1 MPSPTPAPTPLSPE
15 ALMGRL
21 EREIALL
28 EHAIRLQAHDRI
40 EPQARRLHDLL
51 ARTMDTLTPA
61 ARQRR
66 LSPDLKDRLRAAA
79 SRVRDTQIRL
89 TRDRIPVDRAVALLA
104 GESLDPV
111 QRGYDA

>member
-1 MPSPTPAPTPLSPE
+1 MTVQTPLPANLSPE

-40 EPQARRLHDLL
+40 EPQAHRLHDLL

-66 LSPDLKDRLRAAA
+66 LPPDLQDRLRAAA
-79 SRVRDTQIRL
+79 IRVRDTQIRL
-89 TRDRIPVDRAVALLA
+89 ARDRIPVDRAVAMLA
-104 GESLDPV
+104 GERLDPL
-111 QRGYDA
+111 QRGYDT